1 MAILVGAFAVV
12 ANGATA
18 ERGILRGVVTRGPI
32 TPVCR
37 AGVPCDGPA
46 AHVVLRFLRHGTAV
60 ARVETS
66 STGSY
71 RLRLRAGVYQVRT
84 KAAGIGGG
92 IQPQTVRVV
101 AGAVR
106 KVDFSIDTGI
116 R

>member
-1 MAILVGAFAVV
+1 M
-12 ANGATA
+12 
-18 ERGILRGVVTRGPI
+18 RHGVV
-32 TPVCR
+32 
-37 AGVPCDGPA
+37 
-46 AHVVLRFLRHGTAV
+46 V

-66 STGSY
+66 GTGSY

-84 KAAGIGGG
+84 KAAGIGGS